1 MIEDEIVGWHHRLS
15 GQSLSRLWDLLMDR
29 EAWHAAV
36 HGVTKSCTLLSNWT
50 DLNWLHS
57 LWTYLT
63 ILSDSLVLLLHLLIR
78 NKLPPYLAAQDNK
91 HLLSHLF
98 SEGKSSLGGWLLFKV
113 FYEIAVKLLTG
124 VVVIWRLDQGWKM
137 CFQDILLMTV
147 GRRLWF
153 LAMWASLEG
162 CSWHDS

>member
-1 MIEDEIVGWHHRLS
+1 MRLLDGITDS
-15 GQSLSRLWDLLMDR
+15 MDR
-29 EAWHAAV
+29 VWAGSGICWWTERPGMLQFMGSQKVVYYWA
-36 HGVTKSCTLLSNWT
+36 TELNWT
-50 DLNWLHS
+50 ELNWLHS

-137 CFQDILLMTV
+137 CFQDILLMAV

-153 LAMWASLEG
+153 LAMWSSLE
-162 CSWHDS
+162 WLLMTW